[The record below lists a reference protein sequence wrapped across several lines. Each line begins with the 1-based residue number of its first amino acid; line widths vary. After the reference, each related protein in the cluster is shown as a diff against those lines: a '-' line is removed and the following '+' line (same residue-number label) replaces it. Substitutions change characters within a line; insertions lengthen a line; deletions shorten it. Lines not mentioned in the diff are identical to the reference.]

1 MAEEDD
7 ISTRLIQKIPWLPPV
22 PSVDMLPL
30 DDVIDGTMC
39 FVETDG
45 EEEIWSFLEGKWIRQ
60 DIL

>member
-1 MAEEDD
+1 MEQDD

-22 PSVDMLPL
+22 AHVDLLPL
-30 DDVIDGTMC
+30 EDIAEGTMC

-45 EEEIWSFLEGKWIRQ
+45 EEEIWFYVEGIWTRR

>member
-1 MAEEDD
+1 MEQDD

-22 PSVDMLPL
+22 ANVDQLPL
-30 DDVIDGTMC
+30 EDIAEGTMC

-45 EEEIWSFLEGKWIRQ
+45 EEEIWFYVEGIWTRR